1 MADTYTPEEIN
12 EIVGA
17 FNRAIKDGTPI
28 TAEMT
33 QQMKNAGAGVKTY
46 TENLKASLNGLGK
59 SIGTLA
65 EQTKDGVQGA
75 SVFNDG
81 LKGASTIVSVLA
93 SRFGIFGKVL
103 GLSSKAAAAFAAE
116 ANKQGDALFKSY
128 QDLTRFGQG
137 TARGMDDVFVTMQK
151 FSYGIGELDKM
162 TALLRENSQTLAQ
175 FGGTVAQGTEAMA
188 NTANEFQK
196 TGLQKYFEKMGVSSD
211 NQNRAIAGYIKQ
223 LTNLGQ
229 QQGKTQAE
237 LTQGAEAYLK
247 EMEGL
252 TRLTG
257 QTREEMEAQREEANS
272 TEQFYATLQ
281 KMPEEIQNQMYQ
293 VNSILKSQDPSG
305 KLARGFRDS
314 ISGFIGMS
322 DEANQAFMAT
332 GGQNMRANEALKK
345 GQINSAQYMNQ
356 FAGAIKKNMPNML
369 SFGELGI
376 AGKTFGNINV
386 YGRLLGK
393 NFEEAAEAAA
403 KDIEVNSELTD
414 ASVDLRQSQMNAR
427 KAFQAMIQDGVL
439 PATKAM
445 AALAGVTELAAEES
459 KSFWDKALD
468 MLGLGSKKEEKS
480 SGKGE
485 KFAGTQQEFYD
496 KMYSTLLEEAKKQK
510 IANPEAIAGLGASQ
524 SALETGYGK
533 SLAGGNNYFGI
544 KARPGE
550 EGTGSQVT
558 QEFINGKMVTIKDKF
573 RKYKNMQESVADYLK
588 FLQENTRYQTV
599 LAAKTAEEAIAAQA
613 KTGYATAPNYGSKL
627 ANIHASAQ
635 KNTTPSQSAT
645 ASPPSTTGATMS
657 PESTATLDNIRE
669 SQQRIP
675 FLKEPKIKGANG
687 YEGVLSGP
695 TSGYRPNVI
704 MHGTETLKII
714 PENQQDPQANGTVQ
728 NAIAQQV
735 TKLDQLLNAMQTD
748 SNRDLTVVQIDKLDR
763 LIQVMQNQVN
773 ISQKILQ
780 QSQ

>member
-12 EIVGA
+12 EIFGA
-17 FNRAIKDGTPI
+17 YNRAIKDGTPI

-33 QQMKNAGAGVKTY
+33 QQMKSLSAGVKNY
-46 TENLKASLNGLGK
+46 TANLNASLKGLGK
-59 SIGTLA
+59 SVGTLA
-65 EQTKDGVQGA
+65 EQIKDGAQGA

-81 LKGASTIVSVLA
+81 LSSTATVIDNFV
-93 SRFGIFGKVL
+93 SRFGILGKVL
-103 GLSSKAAAAFAAE
+103 GTLITAGARYAVE
-116 ANKQGDALFKSY
+116 ANKQSDALYKSY

-137 TARGMDDVFVTMQK
+137 TARGMDDVFETMQK
-151 FSYGIGELDKM
+151 FSYGIGELDQM
-162 TALLRENSQTLAQ
+162 TALLRENSKTLAL

-188 NTANEFQK
+188 NTANEFK
-196 TGLQKYFEKMGVSSD
+196 NSDLQTYFMKMGVSSD

-229 QQGKTQAE
+229 HQGKTQAE
-237 LTQGAEAYLK
+237 LTQGAAAYLK

-257 QTREEMEAQREEANS
+257 QTREEMEAQREAAMAVD
-272 TEQFYATLQ
+272 QFAVQVSEMGDQGKELQ
-281 KMPEEIQNQMYQ
+281 KVFNLLMTVDPTGAKARAFAESVTGFAVGSKEQNQLFQ
-293 VNSILKSQDPSG
+293 LSGG
-305 KLARGFRDS
+305 KLGAMIEGLKNGTVKAGQFLDQLAPKGSQLETLKGMARVPGQLRD
-314 ISGFIGMS
+314 
-322 DEANQAFMAT
+322 
-332 GGQNMRANEALKK
+332 
-345 GQINSAQYMNQ
+345 
-356 FAGAIKKNMPNML
+356 FAGGYSDIIRLNSKNW
-369 SFGELGI
+369 
-376 AGKTFGNINV
+376 T
-386 YGRLLGK
+386 
-393 NFEEAAEAAA
+393 EAAEAAENQT
-403 KDIEVNSELTD
+403 EVTDGLTGS
-414 ASVDLRQSQMNAR
+414 AVDLRQSQMKAR
-427 KAFQAMIQDGVL
+427 DALQSMIQDGVK
-439 PATKAM
+439 PATDAM
-445 AALAGVTELAAEES
+445 AALAKVTDQAAEGS

-496 KMYSTLLEEAKKQK
+496 KMYGTLLEEAKKQK

-550 EGTGSQVT
+550 AGTGGQVT

-573 RKYKNMQESVADYLK
+573 RKYKNMQESAADYLK
-588 FLQENTRYQTV
+588 FMQENTRYQTV

-613 KTGYATAPNYGSKL
+613 KTGYATDPNYGSKL
-627 ANIHASAQ
+627 ANIHAGAQ
-635 KNTTPSQSAT
+635 KNTTPSQPAT
-645 ASPPSTTGATMS
+645 ASSPSTTGATMS
-657 PESTATLDNIRE
+657 PASAATLDGIRE
-669 SQQRIP
+669 SQRRIP
-675 FLKEPKIKGANG
+675 FLKEPEVKGANG

-695 TSGYRPNVI
+695 TSGYRPNVL

-728 NAIAQQV
+728 NAMAQQV